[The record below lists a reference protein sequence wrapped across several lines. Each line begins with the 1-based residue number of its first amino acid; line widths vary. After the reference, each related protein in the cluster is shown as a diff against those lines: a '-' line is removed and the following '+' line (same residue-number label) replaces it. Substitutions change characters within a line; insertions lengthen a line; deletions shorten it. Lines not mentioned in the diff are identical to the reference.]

1 MNVVEYSVE
10 PLLRVAQAFGV
21 IPRVMAEL
29 GRLMREPNSDLGEIT
44 VHLKR
49 DSALAGRLLRV
60 ANSAAFA
67 QSGRVGTVEQ
77 ASALIGYA
85 EIHRLVGAMAVD
97 QFSQS
102 SYPLY
107 GFPGWRLRKNALF
120 VALLMEVLAGE
131 SDVAP
136 SVAYTVG
143 LFRCF
148 GRLALEKVAAEMD
161 PAEGFRADYDHDLV
175 LWEKH
180 TFGITGNDATAV
192 ILRHW
197 QFPRNVGDAIAAHY
211 AARNREPLAQLL
223 HLAAGMADDLDHGLP
238 GEKRYWGNVDEAYR
252 QCGLNPADRP
262 THIDRTMT
270 AFARMNRAIE

>member
-10 PLLRVAQAFGV
+10 PLLRVAQAFGAV
-21 IPRVMAEL
+21 PRVMAEL
-29 GRLMREPNSDLGEIT
+29 GRLLRDPKADLGEIT

-120 VALLMEVLAGE
+120 VALLMEELAGN

-136 SVAYTVG
+136 PVAYTVG

-161 PAEGFRADYDHDLV
+161 RAQGFRPDHDPDLV
-175 LWEKH
+175 VWEKH

-197 QFPRNVGDAIAAHY
+197 QFPRTMGDAIAAHY
-211 AARNREPLAQLL
+211 SVRSRQPLAPLL

-238 GEKRYWGNVDEAYR
+238 GEKRYWSNVDDAYR
-252 QCGLNPADRP
+252 HCGLDPADRS
-262 THIDRTMT
+262 THIDRTMA
-270 AFARMNRAIE
+270 AFERLNRAIE